1 MLMACRSKRELL
13 AELDRVN
20 ADRLRLTNELAAL
33 RASTTTVA
41 IQADLVSTR
50 DEMIPNHYDRTDP
63 NPTIRDIRAELANG

>member
-1 MLMACRSKRELL
+1 MSQTVKYEDDEQSSG
-13 AELDRVN
+13 AELSQS
-20 ADRLRLTNELAAL
+20 ADQGTTEVSRNEN
-33 RASTTTVA
+33 TTTVA